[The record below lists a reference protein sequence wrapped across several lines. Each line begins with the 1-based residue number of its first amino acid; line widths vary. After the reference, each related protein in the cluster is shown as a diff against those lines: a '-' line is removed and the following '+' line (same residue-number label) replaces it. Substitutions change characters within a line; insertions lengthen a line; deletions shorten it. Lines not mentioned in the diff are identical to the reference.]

1 MYGNTRTCLSLQQNR
16 SAAARKMSRDIPVQS
31 WPGSYYI
38 NSDKRWENGT
48 LCLTRTMLRFNST
61 KSKESL
67 MSVLLSRI
75 MEMKMESSSFIFSTL
90 TILEEGNV
98 KHWFGSLKPSRV
110 VVYNVIEHFW
120 RERLLSPSMETCGP
134 ESQVSKGRQLI
145 NLMAGAQKRLEDTG
159 RVLSQQGEQFDNMM
173 QGLEKIDSDLGIANK

>member
-1 MYGNTRTCLSLQQNR
+1 
-16 SAAARKMSRDIPVQS
+16 MSRDIPIHS

-38 NSDKRWENGT
+38 NNDKRWENGT

-67 MSVLLSRI
+67 MSALVSRI
-75 MEMKMESSSFIFSTL
+75 MEIKMESSSFIFSTL
-90 TILEEGNV
+90 TVLEEGNV
-98 KHWFGSLKPSRV
+98 KHWFGSLKPNRV

-120 RERLLSPSMETCGP
+120 RERLLSPSLEVCGA

-173 QGLEKIDSDLGIANK
+173 QGLEKIDSDLGVANK

>member
-1 MYGNTRTCLSLQQNR
+1 
-16 SAAARKMSRDIPVQS
+16 MSRDVPVHS
-31 WPGSYYI
+31 WSGSYYI

-48 LCLTRTMLRFNST
+48 LSLTRTMLRFISV

-67 MSVLLSRI
+67 VSFPLSRI
-75 MEMKMESSSFIFSTL
+75 TELKMESSSFIFSTL
-90 TILEEGNV
+90 TVLEEGNV

-120 RERLLSPSMETCGP
+120 RERLLSPSSEARGAG
-134 ESQVSKGRQLI
+134 SQVSKGRELI

-173 QGLEKIDSDLGIANK
+173 QGLGKIDSDLSIANK

>member
-1 MYGNTRTCLSLQQNR
+1 
-16 SAAARKMSRDIPVQS
+16 MSRDVPVHS

-38 NSDKRWENGT
+38 NNEKRWENGT
-48 LCLTRTMLRFNST
+48 LFLTRTMLRFTST

-67 MSVLLSRI
+67 VSFLLSRI
-75 MEMKMESSSFIFSTL
+75 IALKMESSSFIFSTL
-90 TILEEGNV
+90 TVLEEGNV
-98 KHWFGSLKPSRV
+98 KHWFGSLKPNRV

-120 RERLLSPSMETCGP
+120 RERLLLPSLEACGA
-134 ESQVSKGRQLI
+134 ESQVSKGRELI